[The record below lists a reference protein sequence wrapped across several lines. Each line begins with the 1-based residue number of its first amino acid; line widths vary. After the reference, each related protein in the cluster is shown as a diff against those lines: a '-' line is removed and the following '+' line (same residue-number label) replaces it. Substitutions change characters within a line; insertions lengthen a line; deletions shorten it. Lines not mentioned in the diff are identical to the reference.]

1 MKMSTAQKTRL
12 QGTQQPDNWVKMFPA
27 KIESQQ
33 QSLIYVKKLL
43 SVGLSTISYLRS
55 MFPEEAY
62 ARRNLNGLKLMIL
75 K

>member
-1 MKMSTAQKTRL
+1 MSTPQKTRNSSA
-12 QGTQQPDNWVKMFPA
+12 GPQQPDNWVKMFPA
-27 KIESQQ
+27 KVESQQ
-33 QSLIYVKKLL
+33 QSLVYVKKLL